1 MILVLS
7 PTRELAQQIANEAEA
22 LSTYHLFQTVVLVGV
37 SVCYMYIHI
46 IYEYTYVCIR
56 INICICIGREGSR

>member
-22 LSTYHLFQTVVLVGV
+22 LSTYHFFQTVVLVGMCAFV
-37 SVCYMYIHI
+37 
-46 IYEYTYVCIR
+46 YV
-56 INICICIGREGSR
+56 